1 MSLYSKFRQK
11 FHTTVEDIGFQAIQ
25 LVSVKKSYRER
36 RDKNK
41 LRELATVTKEF
52 NLSEEQVNAATSHF
66 KETLVV
72 AGAGSGK
79 TSVLIGRAKYLID
92 FNRAQGNGIL
102 MLAYNKDAAK
112 ELSERAEA
120 SGIEVTA
127 QTFHAFGNSV
137 IREPGARTGAAF
149 GGDGEVASFLAKRL
163 SHGLA
168 EESRNDLARYFSREL
183 VPVKDYDEFKNL
195 NEYAAYVR
203 ATVPRTLMD
212 EQVKSHGEWLIAN
225 YLYANGID
233 YEYEPI
239 YNSTGNAKEKHK
251 PDFLIRQRGKEL
263 VWVEYFGVDRNQ
275 TVAPGI
281 NQDVYNEGLRWKK
294 SVHAGNKTNLVDLY
308 YYDLK
313 EGKLLANLETQ
324 IEKLGFTRKPRS
336 TEEILTKANEV
347 GYSSRFLKVCEQF
360 LNHVRAQRLTQGE
373 LSTRAVGN
381 PRDETFIKVFNQ
393 FLSAYELALIEKGL
407 PDYAE
412 QINGAADKIFSGEF
426 PFNYTHV
433 LVDEFQD
440 ISADRNRLLDA
451 MKTANP
457 ELEVTCVGDD
467 WQSIYRFGG
476 SDISIMRDA
485 SKPRMNRKKV
495 NLTNTYRLP
504 QVIAD
509 VSREFILQNP
519 LQLTKEVHSQS
530 DLGVPGEVVLHWDTE
545 QKEHLQN
552 VTKVI
557 ERIGKDSE
565 NPEMSLKILSRY
577 SNNLPD
583 KKKVEQLW
591 EGLVETST
599 IHAAKG
605 LEADYVIITDLI
617 QDFRGFPSTIED
629 DPVMRLVMPEK
640 DLHEHSEERRLFYVG
655 LTRARFATHIISP
668 ISAPS
673 VFAAEML
680 EKNMGKHVGIDE
692 SKNKKCPVCRSGR
705 ILVSQ
710 NAKGSYCSNIP
721 LCDFISPRCEK
732 CENPM
737 EMSGGP
743 TLRFVCPKHP
753 EVHFRSCPACSWG
766 VMVPKINSMTGQE
779 FESCHTWVKTRCKG
793 YSVKPKPTYSG
804 SKFAQVGSSTKPKPT
819 YSGSKFA
826 QVGEVG
832 KLFAYGSYKDLIE
845 LDGTYALVDLET
857 SGFSPSSAKILEI
870 AILKIDAGGKV
881 LDEFSTLINPESTY
895 VGRTDIHGVTYKM
908 VKNAPTFSEASHA
921 ILRLLEN
928 SIIVAHNAKFEENF
942 LSSEFRHSG
951 HKLPSIPAID
961 TLWLSRQILDLPN
974 YKLDTVIR
982 SYGEVIDDA
991 HTALGDIR
999 AMAKVIPRMLENSE
1013 QIFFPKAFGTLPK
1026 SDTEFKPKS
1035 R

>member
-1 MSLYSKFRQK
+1 MEPKISKVRWTPFEYDAIGLSRQSFADETSPVSKNPRQSLVLPTGTRKDIDTMSLYSKFRQK
-11 FHTTVEDIGFQAIQ
+11 FHTVVEDIGFQAIQ

-36 RDKNK
+36 RDKNR

-92 FNRAQGNGIL
+92 FNRAQGDGIL
-102 MLAYNKDAAK
+102 MLAYNKAAAS

-137 IREPGARTGAAF
+137 VKEPGARTGAAF
-149 GGDGEVASFLAKRL
+149 GGAGEVASFLAERL
-163 SHGLA
+163 SHGLPQ
-168 EESRNDLARYFSREL
+168 ESRNDLARYFSREL

-233 YEYEPI
+233 YEYEEI
-239 YNSTGNAKEKHK
+239 YNSARSAKEKHK
-251 PDFLIRQRGKEL
+251 PDFLIRQRGGEQ
-263 VWVEYFGVDRNQ
+263 VWIEYFGIDRDQ

-281 NQDVYNEGLRWKK
+281 NQEVYNEGIRWKK

-313 EGKLLANLETQ
+313 EGALLSKLESQ

-336 TEEILTKANEV
+336 AEEILTKANEV

-360 LNHVRAQRLTQGE
+360 LNHVRAQRLTQQDLVLKARGK
-373 LSTRAVGN
+373 
-381 PRDETFIKVFNQ
+381 PRDETFISVFNQ
-393 FLSAYELALIEKGL
+393 FLSAYEIALVEKGL

-412 QINGAADKIFSGEF
+412 QIHGAADKIVSGEF
-426 PFNYTHV
+426 PFGYSHV

-440 ISADRNRLLDA
+440 ISADRSRLLDA

-457 ELEVTCVGDD
+457 DLEVTCVGDD

-519 LQLTKEVHSQS
+519 LQLSKEVRSQS

-545 QKEHLQN
+545 QREHLQN
-552 VTKVI
+552 VAKVI
-557 ERIGKDSE
+557 KRIGEDSE

-577 SNNLPD
+577 KNNLPD
-583 KKKVEQLW
+583 KNKVEQLW

-599 IHAAKG
+599 IHGAKG

-629 DPVMRLVMPEK
+629 DPVMRLVLPEK
-640 DLHEHSEERRLFYVG
+640 DSHEHSEERRLFYVG

-673 VFAAEML
+673 VFAIEML
-680 EKNMGKHVGIDE
+680 EKNMGEHRGMDE
-692 SKNKKCPVCRSGR
+692 SKNSKCPMCHSGR
-705 ILVSQ
+705 ILVSA
-710 NAKGSYCSNIP
+710 NGKGSYCSNVP
-721 LCDFISPRCEK
+721 HCDFISPRCEK
-732 CENPM
+732 CQVLM
-737 EMSGGP
+737 EKSDLP
-743 TLRFVCPKHP
+743 TFRFACSTHP
-753 EVHFRSCPACSWG
+753 EVHYRFCPACSWG
-766 VMVPKINSMTGQE
+766 VMIHKTNSATGQG
-779 FESCHTWVKTRCKG
+779 FESCHTWAKTGCKG
-793 YSVKPKPTYSG
+793 K
-804 SKFAQVGSSTKPKPT
+804 
-819 YSGSKFA
+819 
-826 QVGEVG
+826 
-832 KLFAYGSYKDLIE
+832 
-845 LDGTYALVDLET
+845 
-857 SGFSPSSAKILEI
+857 
-870 AILKIDAGGKV
+870 
-881 LDEFSTLINPESTY
+881 
-895 VGRTDIHGVTYKM
+895 R
-908 VKNAPTFSEASHA
+908 
-921 ILRLLEN
+921 
-928 SIIVAHNAKFEENF
+928 
-942 LSSEFRHSG
+942 
-951 HKLPSIPAID
+951 
-961 TLWLSRQILDLPN
+961 
-974 YKLDTVIR
+974 
-982 SYGEVIDDA
+982 
-991 HTALGDIR
+991 
-999 AMAKVIPRMLENSE
+999 
-1013 QIFFPKAFGTLPK
+1013 
-1026 SDTEFKPKS
+1026 
-1035 R
+1035 